1 VIGDVGNGWQVA
13 MATLMFERP
22 GLGAAYALEIR
33 MTLTELA
40 ELIRSRGLDGDGGIR
55 RRFGQL
61 VVETETMRLNGYR
74 GLARTVNGVPGPEG
88 SIVKIQWA
96 AINQSLTELAFD
108 VLGHD
113 GLADQPMWTYRLLR
127 ARANSIEG
135 GTSEIQRNILAERVL
150 QLPRLR

>member
-1 VIGDVGNGWQVA
+1 
-13 MATLMFERP
+13 
-22 GLGAAYALEIR
+22 

-40 ELIRSRGLDGDGGIR
+40 ELIRSRGLDGDAGIR

-61 VVETETMRLNGYR
+61 VVDTETIRLNGYR
-74 GLARTVNGVPGPEG
+74 GLARAVNGVPGPEG
-88 SIVKIQWA
+88 SMVKIQWA
-96 AINQSLTELAFD
+96 AINQALTELAFD
-108 VLGHD
+108 VLGRD
-113 GLADQPMWTYRLLR
+113 GLADQPTWTYRLLR